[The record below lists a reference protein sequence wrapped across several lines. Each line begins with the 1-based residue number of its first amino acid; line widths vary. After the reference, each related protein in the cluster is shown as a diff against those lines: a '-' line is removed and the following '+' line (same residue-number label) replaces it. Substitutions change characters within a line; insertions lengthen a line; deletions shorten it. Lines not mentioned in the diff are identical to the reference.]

1 VRPAWPPA
9 RKVVGALAVALA
21 AASVLPAIDTN
32 LWWIRIFSYPR
43 VQFFWMLPGV
53 VVASLLLPDRFR
65 WSGIASSAIAAAAL
79 AYQASVLTPWSPLHT
94 PQVVAIEACPGE
106 GRMRVLTVNVE
117 MSNERS
123 DELFEQIREA
133 DPDVVLVQEVDR

>member
-79 AYQASVLTPWSPLHT
+79 AYQASVLTP
-94 PQVVAIEACPGE
+94 
-106 GRMRVLTVNVE
+106 GR
-117 MSNERS
+117 RS
-123 DELFEQIREA
+123 TRLRSWQSRRA
-133 DPDVVLVQEVDR
+133 PAKAGCAS